1 MVERQLRRRGI
12 FDERVLEAMAG
23 IPRELFIPGEMRICA
38 YDDGPVSI
46 GHGQTISQPYMTAL
60 MAQSLELRGPETVLE
75 VGAGSGYHA
84 AVLAALA
91 ARVIAIELI
100 PELAEQARLNLEAAR
115 RGALWAGRPRGRPS
129 GRPSG
134 HPGANVRVVCG
145 DGSLGFPAEAPYDA
159 ISVAAGAPKIP
170 PALLEQL
177 NDPGR
182 LVIPVG
188 DLDEQQLRVIAKSGG
203 ELTTRL
209 AAACRFVPLRG
220 GAGWR

>member
-1 MVERQLRRRGI
+1 MSVDWAAKRHAMVERQLRRRGI

-23 IPRELFIPGEMRICA
+23 IPRELFIAGEMRICA

-60 MAQSLELRGPETVLE
+60 MAQSLELRGSETVLE

-100 PELAEQARLNLEAAR
+100 PELAEQARLNLET
-115 RGALWAGRPRGRPS
+115 AGC
-129 GRPSG
+129 
-134 HPGANVRVVCG
+134 GANVRVICG
-145 DGSLGFPAEAPYDA
+145 DGSLGFPAGAPYDA
-159 ISVAAGAPKIP
+159 ISVAAGAPKVP

-188 DLDEQQLRVIAKSGG
+188 DLDEQQLRVISRNAG
-203 ELTTRL
+203 ELTTQMS
-209 AAACRFVPLRG
+209 AVCRFVPLRG

>member
-23 IPRELFIPGEMRICA
+23 IPRELFIPLEMRICA

-60 MAQSLELRGPETVLE
+60 MAQCLELRGPETVLE

-84 AVLAALA
+84 AVLGALA

-100 PELAEQARLNLEAAR
+100 PELAEQARLNLEAA
-115 RGALWAGRPRGRPS
+115 GCD
-129 GRPSG
+129 
-134 HPGANVRVVCG
+134 ANIQVICG
-145 DGSLGFPAEAPYDA
+145 DGSLGFPGEAPYDA
-159 ISVAAGAPKIP
+159 ISVAAGAPKVP
-170 PALLEQL
+170 PALLEEL
-177 NDPGR
+177 WDPGR

-203 ELTTRL
+203 ELTNRL

>member
-23 IPRELFIPGEMRICA
+23 IPRELFIPLEMRICA

-60 MAQSLELRGPETVLE
+60 MAQCLELRGPETVLE

-84 AVLAALA
+84 AVLGALA

-100 PELAEQARLNLEAAR
+100 PELAEQARLNLEAA
-115 RGALWAGRPRGRPS
+115 GCD
-129 GRPSG
+129 
-134 HPGANVRVVCG
+134 ANIQVICG
-145 DGSLGFPAEAPYDA
+145 DGSLGFPGEAPYDA
-159 ISVAAGAPKIP
+159 ISVAAGAPKVP

-177 NDPGR
+177 RDPGR

-203 ELTTRL
+203 ELTNRL

>member
-12 FDERVLEAMAG
+12 FDERVLEAMAW
-23 IPRELFIPGEMRICA
+23 IPRELFIAGEMRICA

-100 PELAEQARLNLEAAR
+100 PELAEQARSNLEAA
-115 RGALWAGRPRGRPS
+115 GCGS
-129 GRPSG
+129 
-134 HPGANVRVVCG
+134 NIRVICG
-145 DGSLGFPAEAPYDA
+145 DGSLGFPAGAPYDA
-159 ISVAAGAPKIP
+159 ISVAAGAPKVP

-188 DLDEQQLRVIAKSGG
+188 DLDEQQLRVIVKNAG
-203 ELTTRL
+203 ELTTHKS
-209 AAACRFVPLRG
+209 AVCRFVPLRG

>member
-1 MVERQLRRRGI
+1 
-12 FDERVLEAMAG
+12 
-23 IPRELFIPGEMRICA
+23 
-38 YDDGPVSI
+38 
-46 GHGQTISQPYMTAL
+46 
-60 MAQSLELRGPETVLE
+60 
-75 VGAGSGYHA
+75 
-84 AVLAALA
+84 VLAALA

-100 PELAEQARLNLEAAR
+100 PELAEQARSNLEAAR
-115 RGALWAGRPRGRPS
+115 RGAWRGALWAGHPS

-134 HPGANVRVVCG
+134 LPGGHPGANIRVICG

-159 ISVAAGAPKIP
+159 ISVAAGAPKVP

-177 NDPGR
+177 SDPGR

-203 ELTTRL
+203 ELTTHVS
-209 AAACRFVPLRG
+209 AACRFVPLRG

>member
-1 MVERQLRRRGI
+1 MSVDWAAKRHAMVERQLRRRGI

-23 IPRELFIPGEMRICA
+23 IPRELFIPLELRICA

-100 PELAEQARLNLEAAR
+100 PELAEQARSNLEAAR
-115 RGALWAGRPRGRPS
+115 RGALWAA
-129 GRPSG
+129 
-134 HPGANVRVVCG
+134 HPGANIRVICG

-159 ISVAAGAPKIP
+159 ISVAAGAPKVP

-203 ELTTRL
+203 ELTTRVS
-209 AAACRFVPLRG
+209 AACRFVPLRG

>member
-84 AVLAALA
+84 AVLAAVA

-100 PELAEQARLNLEAAR
+100 PELAEQARLNLEAVGR
-115 RGALWAGRPRGRPS
+115 R
-129 GRPSG
+129 
-134 HPGANVRVVCG
+134 GANVRVICG
-145 DGSLGFPAEAPYDA
+145 DGSLGFPDEAPYDA
-159 ISVAAGAPKIP
+159 ISVAAGAPKVP

-188 DLDEQQLRVIAKSGG
+188 DLDEQQLRVISRNAGAFTTHKS
-203 ELTTRL
+203 
-209 AAACRFVPLRG
+209 AVCRFVPLRG